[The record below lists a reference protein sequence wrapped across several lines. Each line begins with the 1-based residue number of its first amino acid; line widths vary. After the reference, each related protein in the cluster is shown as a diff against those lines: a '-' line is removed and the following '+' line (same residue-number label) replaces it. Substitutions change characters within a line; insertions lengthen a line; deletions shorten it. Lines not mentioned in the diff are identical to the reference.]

1 MRKYMPPELHA
12 WERGVVSRIGVKTLW
27 RAALLAARWANHVL
41 RLASAHIYFFPS
53 FLINSSSLAI
63 IGSHSCALLQ
73 PLAIRI
79 SRCYRWI
86 TLVSIFLNIFRV
98 TLQKMP
104 QGGSWG
110 KSSRWKKVAT
120 PTRGWVRLKKKRR
133 MVITKRGSMGWEG
146 VVSCWCSSRFGV
158 KNRNGSK
165 LRIGRFHGAW
175 SLALYHGWSWYSAG
189 LVTVDACWLFLRTW
203 TRLA

>member
-12 WERGVVSRIGVKTLW
+12 WERGVVSRIGVKALW

-63 IGSHSCALLQ
+63 IGSHSSALLQ

-86 TLVSIFLNIFRV
+86 MLVSIFFNIFRV

-104 QGGSWG
+104 QGGVG
-110 KSSRWKKVAT
+110 GRVGEKKWPRRHVV
-120 PTRGWVRLKKKRR
+120 GCVWKKKRR
-133 MVITKRGSMGWEG
+133 MVIMMWYKAWMNGVGRGS
-146 VVSCWCSSRFGV
+146 
-158 KNRNGSK
+158 
-165 LRIGRFHGAW
+165 
-175 SLALYHGWSWYSAG
+175 
-189 LVTVDACWLFLRTW
+189 
-203 TRLA
+203 